1 MKIDRGA
8 SVAVVVY
15 RTWVNLYWVRKFIRY
30 HEEPEREVR
39 GDESHVLLARVL
51 DADDPHGLWIELY
64 PARHEQDPVAST
76 FKLMVPWNQIL
87 SVILPEKEFPGD
99 VVDEARKIGVR
110 G

>member
-1 MKIDRGA
+1 MKIDKGT

-15 RTWVNLYWVRKFIRY
+15 RNWVNLYWVRKFVRY

-51 DADDPHGLWIELY
+51 DADDPHGLWVELHAAQG
-64 PARHEQDPVAST
+64 PAASP

-87 SVILPEKEFPGD
+87 SVVLPEKDFPGD
-99 VVDEARKIGVR
+99 VVDEARRIGVR